1 MPQWYALQQIGVADG
16 SKIPALRADGR
27 QVNAHVKT
35 IVAQK
40 NPGEV
45 WASGDQVYL
54 GRVPQGQHIRRI
66 WGTSDT
72 TLGTATLSIGTLA
85 LPAKYVNGK
94 VLTAV
99 DLPTVLGPLTAA
111 ANAGPLAAP
120 DDLWMTLGVAGVAGA
135 INLVIDI
142 ELAALA

>member
-1 MPQWYALQQIGVADG
+1 MAQWYALQQIGVADG

-45 WASGDQVYL
+45 WAAGDQVYL
-54 GRVPQGQHIRRI
+54 GRIPQGQHMRRF
-66 WGTSDT
+66 WGLTDTS
-72 TLGTATLSIGTLA
+72 LGAATLSLGTLL
-85 LPAKYVNGK
+85 LPAKYVNAATF
-94 VLTAV
+94 TALN
-99 DLPTVLGPLTAA
+99 LPTVLGPLAA
-111 ANAGPLAAP
+111 AAAAGPLTAP
-120 DDLWMTLGVAGVAGA
+120 DDLWLTLAAGGVAGG
-135 INLVIDI
+135 ITLVFDI

>member
-1 MPQWYALQQIGVADG
+1 LQQIGVADG

-27 QVNAHVKT
+27 QVNAHIKT

-40 NPGEV
+40 NAGEV

-54 GRVPQGQHIRRI
+54 GRVAQGQHIRRI
-66 WGTSDT
+66 LANSDT

-85 LPAKYVNGK
+85 LPAKYVNAGT
-94 VLTAV
+94 LTAIN
-99 DLPTVLGPLTAA
+99 LPTPLGPLAA
-111 ANAGPLAAP
+111 AAVAGPLAAP
-120 DDLWMTLGVAGVAGA
+120 DDLWLTLGVAGVAGA
-135 INLVIDI
+135 INLVFDI